1 MQLHAQTLQIVILA
15 NFVALAVVWTY
26 VVRSYPTLNAA
37 GCWTASAWAAAGGAL
52 VSLLRP
58 VMDPLLPI
66 TVGNSLMILACC
78 LSWAGIRQFYNQPI
92 PVRTSAVVV
101 VATGALLGALALLGK
116 DVNLR
121 LAVFSVAECIPL
133 GLALRDLRARPE
145 PGRSPGAEL
154 ASTMI
159 ICVMLIHAL
168 RSVCGFLGFGGPI
181 SVVTFN
187 GVQAAAFLLLIF
199 TSMMANFGFILMAI
213 DRLRAEVAGLALVD
227 DLTGIANRRHFLIR
241 LTEACSRASRLEE
254 PFGLLVIDLD
264 GFKAINDSYGHATG
278 DQLLIAIS
286 GRLCGWVRAG
296 DTVARLGG
304 DEFTILLEDIHT
316 REQATQIAGRIIEG
330 LATPVTLDG
339 HNYWVH
345 ASLGIAFNRPPD
357 LPPDALLRDADVALY
372 RAKRT
377 GGSQYT
383 VHDDGHFPTHIG
395 TGELRATYT

>member
-168 RSVCGFLGFGGPI
+168 RSVCGFLGLGGLI

-264 GFKAINDSYGHATG
+264 GFKAINDSYGH
-278 DQLLIAIS
+278 S
-286 GRLCGWVRAG
+286 AG
-296 DTVARLGG
+296 DECLRTFTRVAQAHLRIGDLLARTGG
-304 DEFTILLEDIHT
+304 DEFCVILPSTTLSESALVARNLVKACRGTALHWH
-316 REQATQIAGRIIEG
+316 G
-330 LATPVTLDG
+330 LQLSMT
-339 HNYWVH
+339 
-345 ASLGIAFNRPPD
+345 ASIGIAVWSDDIGHDSQKLIAEADHALYVAKKQGRD
-357 LPPDALLRDADVALY
+357 RLAVHQHTVRLLRKSA
-372 RAKRT
+372 
-377 GGSQYT
+377 
-383 VHDDGHFPTHIG
+383 
-395 TGELRATYT
+395 

>member
-168 RSVCGFLGFGGPI
+168 RSVCGFLGLGGPI

-264 GFKAINDSYGHATG
+264 GFKAINDSYGH
-278 DQLLIAIS
+278 S
-286 GRLCGWVRAG
+286 AG
-296 DTVARLGG
+296 DECLRTFTRVAQAHLRIGDLLARTGG
-304 DEFTILLEDIHT
+304 DEFCVILPSTTLSESALVARNLVKACRGTALHWH
-316 REQATQIAGRIIEG
+316 G
-330 LATPVTLDG
+330 LQLSMT
-339 HNYWVH
+339 
-345 ASLGIAFNRPPD
+345 ASIGIAVWSDDIGHDSQKLIAEADHALYVAKKQGRD
-357 LPPDALLRDADVALY
+357 RLAVHQHTVRLLRKSA
-372 RAKRT
+372 
-377 GGSQYT
+377 
-383 VHDDGHFPTHIG
+383 
-395 TGELRATYT
+395 